1 MKRLLL
7 LVLSLLLILSCVS
20 CAEGESSAAK
30 TTAEE
35 QKTTD
40 PTTQTTGTTEEPA
53 TTEEPKAPT
62 VYETKTLK
70 VAEHMNDVFRA
81 LGRTYVMD
89 GQLKT
94 DFSCG
99 GIHFVADCEGDVKVQ
114 LFTAADSQTKDSRFT
129 VYVDGVR
136 SDLRVQV
143 TDITSG
149 QFFTIASKLP
159 KGIHEFRVINQ
170 TQFIWSQAS
179 IGEVSIVGEFQAKP
193 ADREM
198 LLEFYGD
205 SILNGSNVKMT
216 GGGVNATD
224 ATEAFG
230 FLTAEALN
238 ADMNLIGC
246 SSIGLTKNSRNFFM
260 KDIWDL
266 AGAQYTG
273 KADKNGILR
282 PEIPKYDF
290 ARIPN
295 AVIIEQGVNDKS
307 NASTQAFADA
317 VEEMVNNLRSKYGK
331 DVPIVFPVG
340 YASGA
345 YNTSLPTII
354 KNLGGEEANLYIC
367 QLSNASIPT
376 SEGGD
381 GTHPNIESSKVMAQ
395 ELTAFLKTILN
406 K

>member
-1 MKRLLL
+1 MKKILLIA
-7 LVLSLLLILSCVS
+7 LSLLLILSTVS
-20 CAEGESSAAK
+20 CATEEPPSA
-30 TTAEE
+30 
-35 QKTTD
+35 
-40 PTTQTTGTTEEPA
+40 GTTEEITTTAEPA
-53 TTEEPKAPT
+53 TTAEPEIITNT
-62 VYETKTLK
+62 VK
-70 VAEHMNDVFRA
+70 VAEHLEDIFRP
-81 LGRTYVMD
+81 LGRTYVKD
-89 GQLKT
+89 NQLKM
-94 DFSCG
+94 DFACAG
-99 GIHFVADCEGDVKVQ
+99 LHFVADCEGDVKVQ
-114 LFTAADSQTKDSRFT
+114 LFTASDSQAKDSRFT

-143 TDITSG
+143 IPSNSG
-149 QFFTIASKLP
+149 QFFTIASNLP

-205 SILNGSNVKMT
+205 SILNGSNVKML

-246 SSIGLTKNSRNFFM
+246 SAIGLTKNTRSFFM
-260 KDIWDL
+260 KDIWDG

-273 KADKNGILR
+273 KADKNGTLR
-282 PEIPKYDF
+282 TDIPKYDF
-290 ARIPN
+290 ARIPD
-295 AVIIEQGVNDKS
+295 AVIIEQGVNDGS
-307 NASTQAFADA
+307 NASTKAFADA

-331 DVPIVFPVG
+331 DVPIIFPVG

-345 YNTSLPTII
+345 YNNALPTIVQ
-354 KNLGGEEANLYIC
+354 NLGGEGANLYIC
-367 QLSNASIPT
+367 KLSNASIPT
-376 SEGGD
+376 TDGGD
-381 GTHPNIESSKVMAQ
+381 GTHPNIESSKKMAE
-395 ELTAFLKTILN
+395 ELTAFLKTLLN